1 MIVCIFFTGKEVVKR
16 WTNLRDCFAKSKK
29 DDKSAKKSGS
39 GAKKRKKYVFSDQL
53 QFLNKI
59 YTEKETVDSFNL
71 EGTLEED
78 EEPEG
83 TTGEP
88 EVSTNVNLPSK
99 PVGTRKRKKLDEVE
113 VKMLKALEHKTP
125 CSKMSFLQSLMPH
138 LTNYSNSEF
147 LQFQVGVLNVIENI
161 NKLKETP
168 HLQSNNPSSVP
179 SYQPQPQYML
189 QPSPVNQPQAFVHV
203 QQPPF
208 QPQQYANPSFS
219 GYVQNSAQQ
228 LHFSQYVR
236 EQQNQSR
243 PTQQSTPKQSDSQSE
258 LDKAS
263 ASQYLQ
269 GFSYSDSTAT
279 ETEHSPS
286 ISASRDSSMSDIF

>member
-1 MIVCIFFTGKEVVKR
+1 
-16 WTNLRDCFAKSKK
+16 
-29 DDKSAKKSGS
+29 
-39 GAKKRKKYVFSDQL
+39 
-53 QFLNKI
+53 
-59 YTEKETVDSFNL
+59 
-71 EGTLEED
+71 
-78 EEPEG
+78 
-83 TTGEP
+83 
-88 EVSTNVNLPSK
+88 
-99 PVGTRKRKKLDEVE
+99 
-113 VKMLKALEHKTP
+113 
-125 CSKMSFLQSLMPH
+125 MPH
-138 LTNYSNSEF
+138 LANYSNSEF

-168 HLQSNNPSSVP
+168 HLQSNNPSSAS

-219 GYVQNSAQQ
+219 GYVQDSAQQ

-236 EQQNQSR
+236 EQQNQAR

-263 ASQYLQ
+263 GSQYLQ

>member
-1 MIVCIFFTGKEVVKR
+1 MKFQLCKEVVKR

-29 DDKSAKKSGS
+29 DDKSAKKSRS
-39 GAKKRKKYVFSDQL
+39 GLKKRKKYVFSDQL

-59 YTEKETVDSFNL
+59 YTKKETVDSFNP
-71 EGTLEED
+71 EIVPGTLEED

-88 EVSTNVNLPSK
+88 EVSTNANLPSK

-113 VKMLKALEHKTP
+113 VKMHKALEHKTP

-168 HLQSNNPSSVP
+168 HLQSNNPSIK
-179 SYQPQPQYML
+179 
-189 QPSPVNQPQAFVHV
+189 FTIRT
-203 QQPPF
+203 
-208 QPQQYANPSFS
+208 
-219 GYVQNSAQQ
+219 G
-228 LHFSQYVR
+228 
-236 EQQNQSR
+236 
-243 PTQQSTPKQSDSQSE
+243 
-258 LDKAS
+258 
-263 ASQYLQ
+263 
-269 GFSYSDSTAT
+269 
-279 ETEHSPS
+279 
-286 ISASRDSSMSDIF
+286 

>member
-1 MIVCIFFTGKEVVKR
+1 MVKR

-59 YTEKETVDSFNL
+59 YTEKETVDSFNP
-71 EGTLEED
+71 EIVPGTLEED

-88 EVSTNVNLPSK
+88 EVSTYVNLPSK

-208 QPQQYANPSFS
+208 KSQQYANPSFS
-219 GYVQNSAQQ
+219 AYVQNSAQQ

-243 PTQQSTPKQSDSQSE
+243 PTQQSTPKQSDSQSQ

-269 GFSYSDSTAT
+269 GFCYSDSSAT
-279 ETEHSPS
+279 ETEYTPS
-286 ISASRDSSMSDIF
+286 ISASRDSSMSDVF